1 MEKTNIVIIEDD
13 PGFVEILKSMLAEI
27 PYVNVLEVYS
37 NSVNAS
43 IGIAKHNPDFA
54 IVDYEISG
62 LNGLETIKTLD
73 NPPKVLLITA
83 NEIHTEELIGLN
95 VCIYLKKPLKDFEQ
109 FKTAVDYV
117 ISK

>member
-1 MEKTNIVIIEDD
+1 MEKTRIVIIEDD
-13 PGFVEILKSMLAEI
+13 LGFVEILKSMIAQI
-27 PYVNVLEVYS
+27 PYIDLLDTYS

-43 IGIAKHNPDFA
+43 IGIAKHDPDFV
-54 IVDYEISG
+54 ILDYEISG

-73 NPPKVLLITA
+73 KTPKVMLITG
-83 NEIHTEELIGLN
+83 NDIDTEELVGLN

-109 FKTAVDYV
+109 FKAAVDYV

>member
-1 MEKTNIVIIEDD
+1 MEKTKIVIIEDD
-13 PGFVEILKSMLAEI
+13 PGFVEILKSMISQISYIELLDT
-27 PYVNVLEVYS
+27 YT

-73 NPPKVLLITA
+73 KPPKILLITG
-83 NEIHTEELIGLN
+83 NDIGTEELVGLN
-95 VCIYLKKPLKDFEQ
+95 VGIYLKKPLKNFEQ
-109 FKTAVDYV
+109 FKSAVDYV